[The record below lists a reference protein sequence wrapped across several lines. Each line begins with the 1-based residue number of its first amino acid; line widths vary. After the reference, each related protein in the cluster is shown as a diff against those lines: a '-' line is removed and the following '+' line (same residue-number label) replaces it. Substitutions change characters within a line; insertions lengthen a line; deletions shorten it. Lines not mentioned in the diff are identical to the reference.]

1 MKIKA
6 VYNSKANNK
15 KIIIGNNVFVSG
27 NPIVVDVTEEE
38 AAYLR
43 ERSKQDY
50 FDILEEY
57 TDSKPAKA
65 PVPVA
70 EEPAVEEPV
79 VEEPVVEEPVV
90 EEPVTEEP
98 VTEEPVT
105 EEPAVEEPAVEE
117 PVTEEP
123 KETSRKK
130 TRKSAKKGVE
140 DAE

>member
-15 KIIIGNNVFVSG
+15 KIIIGNNVFVNG

-57 TDSKPAKA
+57 TDSKPVKTS
-65 PVPVA
+65 V
-70 EEPAVEEPV
+70 PAVEEPV
-79 VEEPVVEEPVV
+79 AEEPVAEEPVAEEPVAEEPVVEETVV
-90 EEPVTEEP
+90 EETVVDETVAEEP
-98 VTEEPVT
+98 VADETV
-105 EEPAVEEPAVEE
+105 A
-117 PVTEEP
+117 EEP
-123 KETSRKK
+123 KETSKK
-130 TRKSAKKGVE
+130 KSRKSTKKGAE